1 MFQGIKNMGGLS
13 PDDGTL
19 GQIAERLPNLGIVT
33 MENERQHV
41 FTRSDT
47 FFTQKTTLTLTKDG
61 TQATIVYVFAPN
73 WVSWA
78 LGICFFPLG
87 CLIFLLAY
95 NAKIDFDN
103 SVALL

>member
-19 GQIAERLPNLGIVT
+19 GQIAERLPNLGLVT

-41 FTRSDT
+41 FTRWDT

-61 TQATIVYVFAPN
+61 TQATIVYVFCP
-73 WVSWA
+73 
-78 LGICFFPLG
+78 
-87 CLIFLLAY
+87 
-95 NAKIDFDN
+95 
-103 SVALL
+103 